1 MSAPRSHRLTSTALA
16 LFALAVLAAPVSAAE
31 GPVDTTYAYREP
43 SASGT
48 GKLYMGREIA
58 LTMGHAHAN
67 WLDRPARAEEDAP
80 DAVVAALGLA
90 PTDVVADI
98 GAGTGYFTFRMS
110 PLVPRGRVLAVDI
123 QPEMLDEIT
132 QRMAADRVDNV
143 VPARGTVTDPGL
155 EENSVDV
162 ALIVDAYHEF
172 SHPREMML
180 AVRKAL
186 RPGGRLVLV
195 EFRLEDPE
203 VPIKPLHKMSQAQ
216 ARAEMAA
223 AGLEWVETRDIL
235 PRQHFMVFRKPEAP

>member
-1 MSAPRSHRLTSTALA
+1 
-16 LFALAVLAAPVSAAE
+16 
-31 GPVDTTYAYREP
+31 
-43 SASGT
+43 
-48 GKLYMGREIA
+48 
-58 LTMGHAHAN
+58 
-67 WLDRPARAEEDAP
+67 
-80 DAVVAALGLA
+80 
-90 PTDVVADI
+90 
-98 GAGTGYFTFRMS
+98 MS